1 MTLSVNITIT
11 VHMVTFFFFLS
22 SHLLFGGL
30 EIGLELLDLRLV
42 RFDQLPQLLV
52 LVLQRVLRALQKDTQ
67 RSTAT
72 TCDTLHPE

>member
-11 VHMVTFFFFLS
+11 VHMVTIFFLS

-52 LVLQRVLRALQKDTQ
+52 LVLRRVLRALQKDTQ
-67 RSTAT
+67 RSAAT